1 MNKNITKIFGLQG
14 VILDQIE
21 IKEKSQG
28 TILHCR
34 SPRRFCACPVCGR
47 SSKKIHQVKT
57 RLIRHERLNG
67 KPVIIKLKVRRF
79 KCQNKKNCHKIFT
92 ESFPGIDR
100 KRTTKNFRLETLSWL
115 TRNSFNFVGYQFNI
129 SSSTLTRYLLELSG
143 PLKNIDWDKLKTTRL
158 GIDEHSFRGRHLVI
172 TVTDLD
178 NHKLLAILMDDRK
191 RTLDKFLK
199 NIPENAKNRIIE
211 VCIDL
216 KQCYKD
222 SIGKLLP
229 QAKVVADRFH
239 VQELA
244 KRNLE
249 AVRQIIQDERG
260 GRKVHLKQ
268 LLLANRE
275 KLTEE
280 EKIKLENIFKL
291 YENFPILREAY
302 IIKET
307 IRTMYN
313 CYDRVKAENKFKH
326 VVMLLQTIHHS
337 RYLDVMLGTLK
348 KWRSEILHYFD
359 YRTTNGFTEGCHT
372 KIKMIK
378 RVSFGFRNI
387 NNYIAKMTLAFIP
400 LIWLINYHTI

>member
-1 MNKNITKIFGLQG
+1 MIKNITKVFGLQG

-21 IKEKSQG
+21 ILEKSKE

-34 SPRRFCACPVCGR
+34 SPRVFCVCPICGH
-47 SSKKIHQVKT
+47 SSKQTHQVKY
-57 RLIRHERLNG
+57 RLIRHERIGGNQ
-67 KPVIIKLKVRRF
+67 VIIKLKVRRF
-79 KCQNKKNCHKIFT
+79 KCSDKKNCRKIFT
-92 ESFPGIDR
+92 ESFPGVNR
-100 KRTTKNFRLETLSWL
+100 KRTTKNFRLEVLNWL

-129 SSSTLTRYLLELSG
+129 SSATLTRYLLELSDDW
-143 PLKNIDWDKLKTTRL
+143 KNIDWDKLKTTRL

-172 TVTDLD
+172 TITDLD
-178 NHKLLAILMDDRK
+178 NRKLLAILIDDRK
-191 RTLDKFLK
+191 RTLEKFLQ
-199 NIPENAKNRIIE
+199 NIPESAKNRLIE

-216 KQCYKD
+216 KQSYKD
-222 SIGKLLP
+222 SIKKLLP
-229 QAKVVADRFH
+229 QANVVADRFH

-249 AVRQIIQDERG
+249 AIRQIVQDERG
-260 GRKVHLKQ
+260 GRKNHLKQ
-268 LLLANRE
+268 ILLANRE
-275 KLTEE
+275 RLTHQ
-280 EKIKLENIFKL
+280 EKNKLENIFKA
-291 YENFPILREAY
+291 YEKFPILREAY

-307 IRTMYN
+307 VRTMYN
-313 CYDRVKAENKFKH
+313 CRDRAKAEEKFKH
-326 VVMLLQTIHHS
+326 IIMLLQTIHHS

-348 KWRSEILHYFD
+348 RWKPEILNYFD

-400 LIWLINYHTI
+400 LVWLINHHTI